1 LRGDPGGS
9 LAVLRRRA
17 RSREVLIYVCAMAL
31 PDRLAPICD
40 LLLGAAYADEV
51 FKDRERDEV
60 RGMLEDL
67 SGGRL
72 TAELESQIAKV
83 EPKKFDLA
91 NTAAA
96 FHADS
101 ADDKRKL
108 LFLVAAINEADDEID
123 FAEDQ
128 YLRALCTALELPDE
142 ALAGLTIDVEIE
154 DLRDD

>member
-1 LRGDPGGS
+1 
-9 LAVLRRRA
+9 
-17 RSREVLIYVCAMAL
+17 MAL

-67 SGGRL
+67 SGGKL
-72 TAELESQIAKV
+72 SPELDTQIAKFD
-83 EPKKFDLA
+83 PKKFDLA
-91 NTAAA
+91 KTAAA
-96 FHADS
+96 FAGDS
-101 ADDKRKL
+101 DDDKRRL

-128 YLRALCTALELPDE
+128 YLRTLCKALELPDE
-142 ALAGLTIDVEIE
+142 ALAGMTIDVEIE
-154 DLRDD
+154 DMREDFEKVRRPPPTPKGKGGSVDIDID